1 MSDTQQTQ
9 AQPHLL
15 LTMTLI
21 VLETIF
27 TFILKHDRVV
37 ALQAKKFVDQKV
49 ALKINSY
56 IPYFD
61 FYVQF
66 TEHGIL
72 FDTKSPDKAID
83 LDVRTTLIDLVK
95 IFVFGNRKSIK
106 TMRIDGDVVLKDEFR
121 DLVSLFSVPKI
132 LSDWKHWLSEP
143 VEENDIVA
151 SKKRIAPL
159 LEKIEQQ
166 RSKINTLQVEV
177 KQYKNRIKRIERRQ
191 KRINIAFSL
200 ISVLLI
206 TLLVYNMWF
215 K

>member
-206 TLLVYNMWF
+206 TLLVYNVWF
-215 K
+215 E

>member
-1 MSDTQQTQ
+1 MSDTQQKQ

-37 ALQAKKFVDQKV
+37 ALQAKKFVDQKI

-66 TEHGIL
+66 SEHGIL
-72 FDTKSPDKAID
+72 FDTQAPDRPID
-83 LDVRTTLIDLVK
+83 LDIRTTLMDLVK

-106 TMRIDGDVVLKDEFR
+106 TMRIDGDIVLKDEFR
-121 DLVSLFSVPKI
+121 DLISLFSVPKI

-143 VEENDIVA
+143 ADENDVTT

-159 LEKIEQQ
+159 LEKIDQQ

-200 ISVLLI
+200 ITVLLI
-206 TLLVYNMWF
+206 TLLVYNLWLN
-215 K
+215 

>member
-206 TLLVYNMWF
+206 TLLVYNVWF

>member
-143 VEENDIVA
+143 VEENDIIA

-206 TLLVYNMWF
+206 TLLVYNVWF

>member
-72 FDTKSPDKAID
+72 FDTKSPDKVID
-83 LDVRTTLIDLVK
+83 LDVRTTLMDLVK

-206 TLLVYNMWF
+206 TLLVYNVWF

>member
-1 MSDTQQTQ
+1 MSDTQQKQ

-37 ALQAKKFVDQKV
+37 ALQAKKFVDQKI

-66 TEHGIL
+66 SEHGIL
-72 FDTKSPDKAID
+72 FDTQAPDRPID
-83 LDVRTTLIDLVK
+83 LDIRTTLMDLVK

-106 TMRIDGDVVLKDEFR
+106 SMRIDGDIVLKDEFR
-121 DLVSLFSVPKI
+121 DLISLFSVPKI

-143 VEENDIVA
+143 ADENDVTT

-159 LEKIEQQ
+159 LEKIDQQ

-200 ISVLLI
+200 ITVLLI
-206 TLLVYNMWF
+206 TLLVYNIWLN
-215 K
+215 